1 MNEDEN
7 LSEEGLQDPYES
19 ELKKAKEEE
28 NKRIEEAKD
37 DLTEGKIRRKRTEE
51 EDPENNLLGSRL
63 LDQIEKPIGS
73 ALNWF
78 MEKSRP
84 DDSTYLDEVLQR
96 VGGATV
102 GAGLGSYGGL
112 KGSLI
117 GAITG
122 GVLGFDRTTQT
133 LGKIPGVQQLGKAQD
148 FVADVAGK
156 PFEAVGVDPRFG
168 GWAARIGTDFAF
180 DRGVRTG
187 LSGARRTI
195 LNNHYAR
202 TYTPNTDLFDPAGSV
217 GAAKLRRGNPNWR
230 PNLQQ
235 LGYFPDT
242 IDAASQFSKQQIDDL
257 MERARLHRVGRE
269 ADGKL
274 ELMGK
279 FDGFIETTRPDGTS
293 EIGIV
298 IRRRKIADKETPTS
312 SANYQVKTLS
322 QLMKQ
327 MRVETKW
334 MTNQASTEVKEMK
347 IIVSKLN
354 QLGKDHPD
362 ALLAKLMEFGDGS
375 AYLEHKIG
383 KSQFGWLWDLK
394 EADPKNYP
402 WIEALERNDA
412 KNLRLLVNKAYKKLK
427 DTTET
432 RIVAKYNNKLIK
444 EKKFKDA
451 YIVNIEDPMNNPYS
465 SLKTFHKSNP
475 GHLIIQTASKGDKT
489 PKTIGVIG
497 DYLQDFYSPEFV
509 RNYNGN
515 KLLTIF
521 EQMSPENKK
530 IFSLY
535 KPKTTRVKGEKGY
548 FNKVESAT
556 KYRDRVL
563 RERIDLIIKEKG
575 NFSYQDIQKE
585 VFIDMLN
592 FYELFA
598 KKAHYVRR
606 PEYITD
612 AIRRAK
618 SQRQLSPYN
627 EPYPWSYKRFMAFHD
642 QKRAAL
648 KDLYGSILDYEAG
661 RTPRMTKKDFN
672 NLWKQIYEISTLDY
686 NFNADVN
693 DIADKLREITSKYE

>member
-7 LSEEGLQDPYES
+7 LSEEGLKDPYES
-19 ELKKAKEEE
+19 ELKKVKEDEK
-28 NKRIEEAKD
+28 KRIEEAKD

-51 EDPENNLLGSRL
+51 DPDNTLLGSRL
-63 LDQIEKPIGS
+63 LDQIEKPVGS

-96 VGGATV
+96 VGGGV
-102 GAGLGSYGGL
+102 IGAGLGSYGGP
-112 KGSLI
+112 KGAII

-122 GVLGFDRTTQT
+122 GIAGFDRTAQT
-133 LGKIPGVQQLGKAQD
+133 LGNIPGVKQLGQAQD

-168 GWAARIGTDFAF
+168 GWAARIGTDFLF
-180 DRGVRTG
+180 DRGVRRG
-187 LSGARRTI
+187 IDGVRRTI

-202 TYTPNTDLFDPAGSV
+202 TYTPNAALFDLSGSV
-217 GAAKLRRGNPNWR
+217 GAAKIRRGNPNWK

-235 LGYFPDT
+235 FGYFPET
-242 IDAASQFSKQQIDDL
+242 IDARSQFSKLDIDTL
-257 MERARLHRVGRE
+257 MENARLHRVSRQAE
-269 ADGKL
+269 GKL

-298 IRRRKIADKETPTS
+298 IRRKNIVDKDNLTS

-334 MTNQASTEVKEMK
+334 MTNQASTEVKDMK

-354 QLGKDHPD
+354 QLGRDHPD
-362 ALLAKLMEFGDGS
+362 VLLAKLMEFGDGS
-375 AYLEHKIG
+375 AYLEHMIA
-383 KSQFGWLWDLK
+383 KSQFGWLWDIK
-394 EADPKNYP
+394 EAQPDKYP
-402 WIEALERNDA
+402 WIEALERNDV
-412 KNLRLLVNKAYKKLK
+412 KNLRLLVNKGYRKLK

-432 RIVAKYNNKLIK
+432 RIVAKYNKNLPQSKR
-444 EKKFKDA
+444 
-451 YIVNIEDPMNNPYS
+451 YIINIEDPMNNPYS
-465 SLKTFHKSNP
+465 STKILHRSNP
-475 GHLIIQTASKGDKT
+475 GNVIIQTAKPGDKT
-489 PKTIGVIG
+489 PKTIGIIG
-497 DYLQDFYSPEFV
+497 DYLQDFYGPDFM

-515 KLLTIF
+515 QLLTIF

-530 IFSLY
+530 IYSLY
-535 KPKTTRVKGEKGY
+535 KPKTTRVQGEKGY
-548 FNKVESAT
+548 YKKVESAS

-563 RERIDLIIKEKG
+563 KERIDLIIKEKG

-618 SQRQLSPYN
+618 SQRKLSPYN
-627 EPYPWSYKRFMAFHD
+627 EPFPWSYKRFMAFHD
-642 QKRAAL
+642 KKREAL
-648 KDLYGSILDYEAG
+648 RDLAGQIADYEAG
-661 RTPRMTKKDFN
+661 RTPRMTKKDYN
-672 NLWKQIYEISTLDY
+672 NLWKQITEISTLDY
-686 NFNADVN
+686 NFQADVN
-693 DIADKLREITSKYE
+693 DISQKLLEITSKYE

>member
-168 GWAARIGTDFAF
+168 GWAARIGTDIAF

-362 ALLAKLMEFGDGS
+362 ELLAKLMEFGDGS

>member
-63 LDQIEKPIGS
+63 LDQIERPIGS

-84 DDSTYLDEVLQR
+84 DDSTYLDEALQR
-96 VGGATV
+96 VGGAAV

-122 GVLGFDRTTQT
+122 GIAGFDRTTQT

-168 GWAARIGTDFAF
+168 GWAARIGTDIAF

-187 LSGARRTI
+187 IEGARRTI

-202 TYTPNTDLFDPAGSV
+202 TYTPNYELFDPAGSV

-257 MERARLHRVGRE
+257 MENARLHRVSRQ

-274 ELMGK
+274 ELMGR

-298 IRRRKIADKETPTS
+298 IRRRKKGKE
-312 SANYQVKTLS
+312 NIL
-322 QLMKQ
+322 
-327 MRVETKW
+327 
-334 MTNQASTEVKEMK
+334 K
-347 IIVSKLN
+347 I
-354 QLGKDHPD
+354 
-362 ALLAKLMEFGDGS
+362 
-375 AYLEHKIG
+375 
-383 KSQFGWLWDLK
+383 
-394 EADPKNYP
+394 
-402 WIEALERNDA
+402 
-412 KNLRLLVNKAYKKLK
+412 
-427 DTTET
+427 
-432 RIVAKYNNKLIK
+432 
-444 EKKFKDA
+444 
-451 YIVNIEDPMNNPYS
+451 
-465 SLKTFHKSNP
+465 
-475 GHLIIQTASKGDKT
+475 
-489 PKTIGVIG
+489 
-497 DYLQDFYSPEFV
+497 
-509 RNYNGN
+509 
-515 KLLTIF
+515 
-521 EQMSPENKK
+521 
-530 IFSLY
+530 
-535 KPKTTRVKGEKGY
+535 
-548 FNKVESAT
+548 
-556 KYRDRVL
+556 
-563 RERIDLIIKEKG
+563 
-575 NFSYQDIQKE
+575 
-585 VFIDMLN
+585 
-592 FYELFA
+592 
-598 KKAHYVRR
+598 
-606 PEYITD
+606 
-612 AIRRAK
+612 
-618 SQRQLSPYN
+618 
-627 EPYPWSYKRFMAFHD
+627 
-642 QKRAAL
+642 
-648 KDLYGSILDYEAG
+648 
-661 RTPRMTKKDFN
+661 
-672 NLWKQIYEISTLDY
+672 
-686 NFNADVN
+686 
-693 DIADKLREITSKYE
+693 

>member
-1 MNEDEN
+1 MNE
-7 LSEEGLQDPYES
+7 EEGLGEIIKKQDEELLEKYKKQQDPQDPNILEE
-19 ELKKAKEEE
+19 ELKKREKDAED
-28 NKRIEEAKD
+28 D
-37 DLTEGKIRRKRTEE
+37 DLEE
-51 EDPENNLLGSRL
+51 RNLLGSRL
-63 LDQIEKPIGS
+63 LDAIEKPVGS
-73 ALNWF
+73 ALNYF

-96 VGGATV
+96 VGGGV
-102 GAGLGSYGGL
+102 IGAGLGSYGGP
-112 KGSLI
+112 KGAII

-122 GVLGFDRTTQT
+122 GIAGFDRTAQT
-133 LGKIPGVQQLGKAQD
+133 LGNIPGVKQLGQAQD

-156 PFEAVGVDPRFG
+156 PFEAAGIDPRFG

-180 DRGVRTG
+180 DRGVRRG
-187 LSGARRTI
+187 IEGARISI

-202 TYTPNTDLFDPAGSV
+202 TYTPNADLFDPAGSV
-217 GAAKLRRGNPNWR
+217 GAAKLRRGNPNWK

-235 LGYFPDT
+235 FGYFAET
-242 IDAASQFSKQQIDDL
+242 MDAASQFSKQQIDDL
-257 MERARLHRVGRE
+257 MENARLHRVSRQAE
-269 ADGKL
+269 GKL
-274 ELMGK
+274 ELMGR

-298 IRRRKIADKETPTS
+298 IRRRKIADKENLTS

-334 MTNQASTEVKEMK
+334 MTNQASTEVQEMK

-354 QLGKDHPD
+354 QLGRDHPD
-362 ALLAKLMEFGDGS
+362 VLLAKLMEFGDGS
-375 AYLEHKIG
+375 AYLEHMIG
-383 KSQFGWLWDLK
+383 KSQFGWLWDIK
-394 EADPKNYP
+394 EAQPDKYP
-402 WIEALERNDA
+402 WIEALERNDV
-412 KNLRLLVNKAYKKLK
+412 KNLRLFVNKGYKKLK

-465 SLKTFHKSNP
+465 STKILHRSNP
-475 GHLIIQTASKGDKT
+475 GNLIIQMAKPGDKT
-489 PKTIGVIG
+489 PKTIGIIG
-497 DYLQDFYSPEFV
+497 DYLQDFYGPDFM

-515 KLLTIF
+515 QLLTIF
-521 EQMSPENKK
+521 KQMSPENRK
-530 IFSLY
+530 IYSLY
-535 KPKTTRVKGEKGY
+535 EPKTTRVKGEKGY

-563 RERIDLIIKEKG
+563 TERVDLIIKEKG
-575 NFSYQDIQKE
+575 NFSYDDIQKE

-612 AIRRAK
+612 VIRRAK
-618 SQRQLSPYN
+618 SQRQLSPYT

-648 KDLYGSILDYEAG
+648 RDLAGQIGDYEAG
-661 RTPRMTKKDFN
+661 RLTRMTKKDYN

-686 NFNADVN
+686 NFQADVN
-693 DIADKLREITSKYE
+693 DIVDRLIEITGKYE

>member
-1 MNEDEN
+1 MNEDEI
-7 LSEEGLQDPYES
+7 LRDPYES

-28 NKRIEEAKD
+28 AKRIEEAKD

-122 GVLGFDRTTQT
+122 GIAGFDRTTQT

-168 GWAARIGTDFAF
+168 GWAARIGTDIAF

-202 TYTPNTDLFDPAGSV
+202 TYTPNYELFDPAGSV

-242 IDAASQFSKQQIDDL
+242 MDAASQFSKQQIDDL
-257 MERARLHRVGRE
+257 MERARLHRVDRQ

-274 ELMGK
+274 ELMGR

-293 EIGIV
+293 ELGIV
-298 IRRRKIADKETPTS
+298 IRRRKIADKENLTS

-334 MTNQASTEVKEMK
+334 MTNQASTEVRDRK
-347 IIVSKLN
+347 IIVKKLN

-362 ALLAKLMEFGDGS
+362 ELLAKLMEFGDGS

-383 KSQFGWLWDLK
+383 KSQFGWSWDLK
-394 EADPKNYP
+394 EAQPDKYP

-412 KNLRLLVNKAYKKLK
+412 KNLRLLVNKGYKKLK
-427 DTTET
+427 DTTE
-432 RIVAKYNNKLIK
+432 
-444 EKKFKDA
+444 
-451 YIVNIEDPMNNPYS
+451 
-465 SLKTFHKSNP
+465 
-475 GHLIIQTASKGDKT
+475 G
-489 PKTIGVIG
+489 
-497 DYLQDFYSPEFV
+497 
-509 RNYNGN
+509 
-515 KLLTIF
+515 
-521 EQMSPENKK
+521 
-530 IFSLY
+530 
-535 KPKTTRVKGEKGY
+535 
-548 FNKVESAT
+548 
-556 KYRDRVL
+556 
-563 RERIDLIIKEKG
+563 
-575 NFSYQDIQKE
+575 
-585 VFIDMLN
+585 
-592 FYELFA
+592 
-598 KKAHYVRR
+598 
-606 PEYITD
+606 
-612 AIRRAK
+612 
-618 SQRQLSPYN
+618 
-627 EPYPWSYKRFMAFHD
+627 
-642 QKRAAL
+642 
-648 KDLYGSILDYEAG
+648 
-661 RTPRMTKKDFN
+661 
-672 NLWKQIYEISTLDY
+672 
-686 NFNADVN
+686 
-693 DIADKLREITSKYE
+693 

>member
-1 MNEDEN
+1 MNE
-7 LSEEGLQDPYES
+7 EEGLGEIIKKQDEELLEKYKKQQDPQDPNILEE
-19 ELKKAKEEE
+19 ELKKREKDAED
-28 NKRIEEAKD
+28 D
-37 DLTEGKIRRKRTEE
+37 DLEE
-51 EDPENNLLGSRL
+51 RNLLGSRL
-63 LDQIEKPIGS
+63 LDAIEKPVGS
-73 ALNWF
+73 ALNYF

-96 VGGATV
+96 VGGGV
-102 GAGLGSYGGL
+102 IGAGLGSYGGP
-112 KGSLI
+112 KGALI

-122 GVLGFDRTTQT
+122 GIAGFDRTTQT
-133 LGKIPGVQQLGKAQD
+133 LGNIPGVKQLGQAQD

-156 PFEAVGVDPRFG
+156 PFEAAGIDPRFG

-180 DRGVRTG
+180 DRGVRRG
-187 LSGARRTI
+187 IEGARISI

-202 TYTPNTDLFDPAGSV
+202 TYTPNADLFDPAGSV

-230 PNLQQ
+230 PNMQQ
-235 LGYFPDT
+235 FGYFPET

-257 MERARLHRVGRE
+257 MENARLHRVSRQAE
-269 ADGKL
+269 GKL
-274 ELMGK
+274 ELMGR
-279 FDGFIETTRPDGTS
+279 FDGFIETTRPDGTP

-298 IRRRKIADKETPTS
+298 IKRRKIADKENLTS

-334 MTNQASTEVKEMK
+334 MTNQASTEVQDMK

-354 QLGKDHPD
+354 QLGRDHPD
-362 ALLAKLMEFGDGS
+362 VLLAKLMEFGDGS
-375 AYLEHKIG
+375 AYLEHMIG

-394 EADPKNYP
+394 EADPKNFP
-402 WIEALERNDA
+402 WIEALERNDV
-412 KNLRLLVNKAYKKLK
+412 KNLRLLVNKGYKKLK

-465 SLKTFHKSNP
+465 STKILHRSNP
-475 GHLIIQTASKGDKT
+475 GNLIIQMAKKGDKT
-489 PKTIGVIG
+489 PKTIGIIG
-497 DYLQDFYSPEFV
+497 DYLQDFYGPDFM

-515 KLLTIF
+515 QLLTIF
-521 EQMSPENKK
+521 KQMSPENRK
-530 IFSLY
+530 IYSLY
-535 KPKTTRVKGEKGY
+535 EPRTTRVKGEKGY

-563 RERIDLIIKEKG
+563 TERIDLIIKEKG

-612 AIRRAK
+612 VIRRAK

-648 KDLYGSILDYEAG
+648 RDLAGQIGDYEAG
-661 RTPRMTKKDFN
+661 RLTRMTKKDYN

-686 NFNADVN
+686 NFQADVN
-693 DIADKLREITSKYE
+693 DIVDRLIEITGKYE

>member
-28 NKRIEEAKD
+28 AKRIEEAKD

-168 GWAARIGTDFAF
+168 GWAARIGTDIAF

-202 TYTPNTDLFDPAGSV
+202 TYTPNYELFDPAGSV

-235 LGYFPDT
+235 FGYFAET
-242 IDAASQFSKQQIDDL
+242 MDAASQFSKQQIDDL
-257 MERARLHRVGRE
+257 MERARLHRVDRQ

-274 ELMGK
+274 ELMGR

-293 EIGIV
+293 ELGIV
-298 IRRRKIADKETPTS
+298 IRRRKIADKENLTS

-347 IIVSKLN
+347 IIVKKLN

-362 ALLAKLMEFGDGS
+362 ELLAKLMEFGDGS
-375 AYLEHKIG
+375 AYLEHMIG
-383 KSQFGWLWDLK
+383 KSQFGWLWDIK
-394 EADPKNYP
+394 EAKPDKYP

-412 KNLRLLVNKAYKKLK
+412 KNLRLLVNKGYKKLK
-427 DTTET
+427 DTTES
-432 RIVAKYNNKLIK
+432 RIVPINDKLPK
-444 EKKFKDA
+444 NQR

-465 SLKTFHKSNP
+465 SMKTFHKSNP
-475 GHLIIQTASKGDKT
+475 GHLIIQTAKPGDKT

-563 RERIDLIIKEKG
+563 TERIDLIIKEKG
-575 NFSYQDIQKE
+575 KFSYQDIQKE
-585 VFIDMLN
+585 VFIDTLN

-598 KKAHYVRR
+598 KTAQYVRR

-642 QKRAAL
+642 TKRAAL
-648 KDLYGSILDYEAG
+648 KDLAGSIADYEAG
-661 RTPRMTKKDFN
+661 RTPRMTKKDYN

-686 NFNADVN
+686 NFQADIN
-693 DIADKLREITSKYE
+693 DISQKLLEITSKYE